1 MREKNDIAKKIINYL
16 YMSVCKTM
24 KQVPFSSR
32 HWLEQ
37 IMMGP
42 AQYVLDE
49 YKDEIRFISKNP
61 VDVCR
66 NFLNLLHR
74 EDFLNAG
81 DYHLEASG
89 ENILLQV
96 ERNNCVYQEYCLRA
110 PVEGLMFYCAR
121 LGSFQLVLSQVL
133 GRNYSAAMEVDEKGF
148 CHGTL
153 FPDNRPKEEIVTREG
168 HVLKVAGRRA
178 VLLPQELYAYLMMS
192 VRDHAPHVLKHVLYG
207 AGYQTGLSLA
217 RKTRALYPDIK
228 NCLQLLLEVIKNDGL
243 GKAELVSLNVSRA
256 RAKIRCYESFQ
267 VDISN
272 EYGHLYRAPQ
282 VTCDLLR
289 GVFAAY
295 LSVLLEKEIIC
306 EEMNCQSIGAD
317 YCKFLT
323 MPLPKTTAGRRVS
336 GERKIK

>member
-1 MREKNDIAKKIINYL
+1 MSEKNDIANKIINYL

-49 YKDEIRFISKNP
+49 YKDEFKFNSKNP

-66 NFLNLLHR
+66 NFLDLLHR
-74 EDFLNAG
+74 ENFLNAG
-81 DYHLEASG
+81 DYHLKASG
-89 ENILLQV
+89 ENVLVKV
-96 ERNNCVYQEYCLRA
+96 ERNNCVYREYCLRA
-110 PVEGLMFYCAR
+110 PDEGLMFYCAR
-121 LGSFQLVLSQVL
+121 LGSFQLVLRRVL
-133 GRNYSAAMEVDEKGF
+133 GRDYSAAMEVDDKGF

-192 VRDHAPHVLKHVLYG
+192 VRDHAPHALKHVLYD

-217 RKTRALYPDIK
+217 HKTRALYPDDI
-228 NCLQLLLEVIKNDGL
+228 NECLQLLMEVINNDGL
-243 GKAELVSLNVSRA
+243 GQAELVSLNVSCA
-256 RAKIRCYESFQ
+256 RAKIRCYKSFQ
-267 VDISN
+267 VSIAN
-272 EYGHLYRAPQ
+272 EYGHLHRAPQ

-295 LSVLLEKEIIC
+295 LSVLLEKEIVC

-317 YCKFLT
+317 YCEFLA
-323 MPLPKTTAGRRVS
+323 MPLLETTAGGGTR
-336 GERKIK
+336 